1 MKNFVPKSK
10 FSFLIIGVFIFQA
23 MSVRAASPLDV
34 AINEIAWMGTQN
46 SVNDEW
52 IELYNNTQT
61 PVNLDGWTL
70 VADDGTPE
78 IKLSGLIYPNSFYL
92 LERTDDSTV
101 SQIQADK
108 IYTGALNNSGEEL
121 KLYDVFNNL
130 IDVINCASGWF
141 GGDNGTKK
149 TLERIN
155 PLTSA
160 DNPLNWRSSQEPG
173 GTPKYQNSLVSA
185 QLPPPTPLPTI
196 LPTPL
201 PSLVPTPSP
210 QQQEIIISTVEKDPV
225 YCSGVVLNEILP
237 SPEGPDDTE
246 EWIEISNQNNFEV
259 NPDGWRLEDKTGKT
273 AVFTFTRGIKIP
285 AQGFL
290 LLRRVDT
297 KITLNNDEDGLGLI
311 CPDGTVADFV
321 SYKDSRRG
329 QSYNRFGDEWFW
341 SESLTPMAVN
351 IPSAEKLE
359 EKVENYSSK
368 NNTGQDENTQ
378 ITKNELAAASKYF
391 PKNSNPWVAFLLA
404 SGVAA
409 LSGLIIIFIKRR
421 LGRNIAK
428 QIEPK

>member
-1 MKNFVPKSK
+1 
-10 FSFLIIGVFIFQA
+10 

-34 AINEIAWMGTQN
+34 AINEIAWMETQN

-61 PVNLDGWTL
+61 PVTLDGWTL

-108 IYTGALNNSGEEL
+108 IYTGALNNSGEKL
-121 KLYDVFNNL
+121 KLYDVSNNL
-130 IDVINCASGWF
+130 IDGINCTSGWF
-141 GGDNGTKK
+141 GGDNTTKQ

-155 PLTSA
+155 PLTAA
-160 DNPLNWRSSQEPG
+160 DNPLNWQSSQNPG
-173 GTPKYQNSLVSA
+173 GTPKYQNSLTSA
-185 QLPPPTPLPTI
+185 QLPLPTPLPTT

-201 PSLVPTPSP
+201 PSFVPTPPP
-210 QQQEIIISTVEKDPV
+210 QQQEIIVSTVEKDPV
-225 YCSGVVLNEILP
+225 YCSGVVLNEIIP
-237 SPEGPDDTE
+237 SPEGPDETE

-259 NPDGWRLEDKTGKT
+259 DLKNWKLEDRVGKT
-273 AVFTFTRGIKIP
+273 AIFTFPRDIKIP

-290 LLRRVDT
+290 VLRRVDT
-297 KITLNNDEDGLGLI
+297 KITLNNDEDGLSLT
-311 CPDGTVADFV
+311 CPDGTVADSA
-321 SYKDSRRG
+321 SYKDSHRG

-341 SESLTPMAVN
+341 GESLTPMAVN
-351 IPSAEKLE
+351 IPSVEKLE
-359 EKVENYSSK
+359 EKVKNYSSK

-409 LSGLIIIFIKRR
+409 LSGLIIIFIKRKLR
-421 LGRNIAK
+421 RNIAK